1 MRVATAQPDSTAST
15 RAPKAK
21 VFFRLPELM
30 AHEFNSRIA
39 DDGYGERGKSRW
51 VRESIES
58 FLRQSHW
65 SEFLLANLPDMGGQD
80 ERESAYLDRTFLRE
94 IDDAIS
100 IIKAE
105 NPQLERMRSTL
116 IRCAITNRLLRF

>member
-1 MRVATAQPDSTAST
+1 MRIASAQPDAAITT
-15 RAPKAK
+15 RALKTK

-30 AHEFNSRIA
+30 AQELNTRIS

-51 VRESIES
+51 VRESIEA
-58 FLRQSHW
+58 FLQQAHW

-80 ERESAYLDRTFLRE
+80 ERESAYLERAFVRK
-94 IDDAIS
+94 IDEAIS

-105 NPQLERMRSTL
+105 NPHLERLRSTL